1 MSVPAELLD
10 CLKELSRNPLTRLS
24 FEKEQQ
30 LVALGLIHRWTGFV
44 AITEAGRAALAQ
56 AAQQDDPDS

>member
-1 MSVPAELLD
+1 MPVPAELLD
-10 CLKELSRNPLTRLS
+10 CLKELSKNPLTRLS

-56 AAQQDDPDS
+56 AAGEDDAQS